1 MVIYVHIPFCIKK
14 CLYCDFLS
22 GPCDDFSKEK
32 YVKSLL
38 YEISYYGK
46 KYGKEG
52 RDIIVSSVFFGG
64 GTPSILDE
72 TLMSSIIKQLRDSFT
87 IEENAEITIECNPGT
102 LSADKLRIYKQ
113 SGVNR
118 LSIGLQ
124 SANDDELKNIGRIHT
139 YEDFVRSYYMAREC
153 GFDNINI
160 DLMSALPGQTLKSYK
175 ETLEKIVNLNPEH
188 ISSYSLILEE
198 GTPLYDRIEK
208 LEKNGEDTG
217 LPDEDTERE
226 MYYLTKKIL
235 SDNGFERYEISYYS
249 KKGYECR
256 HNIAYWIRDNYLGL
270 GLGASSC
277 MDNIR
282 RKNTDDMKRYM
293 EVFCN
298 DHVKDISDSGVLN
311 EEETAV
317 LSEKDMMAEFM
328 FLGLRMISGISK
340 QKFKRCFG
348 KDYDTIYGGV
358 TEKLIKEGLAEIF
371 DDGDRI
377 CLSEKGIDVS
387 NSIFVN
393 FILD

>member
-235 SDNGFERYEISYYS
+235 SDNGFERYEISNYS

-298 DHVKDISDSGVLN
+298 DHVKDISGSGVLN

>member
-235 SDNGFERYEISYYS
+235 SDNGFERYEISNYS

-311 EEETAV
+311 EEEPAV

>member
-235 SDNGFERYEISYYS
+235 SDNGFERYEISNYS

>member
-1 MVIYVHIPFCIKK
+1 M
-14 CLYCDFLS
+14 
-22 GPCDDFSKEK
+22 
-32 YVKSLL
+32 
-38 YEISYYGK
+38 
-46 KYGKEG
+46 
-52 RDIIVSSVFFGG
+52 
-64 GTPSILDE
+64 
-72 TLMSSIIKQLRDSFT
+72 
-87 IEENAEITIECNPGT
+87 
-102 LSADKLRIYKQ
+102 
-113 SGVNR
+113 
-118 LSIGLQ
+118 
-124 SANDDELKNIGRIHT
+124 
-139 YEDFVRSYYMAREC
+139 
-153 GFDNINI
+153 
-160 DLMSALPGQTLKSYK
+160 
-175 ETLEKIVNLNPEH
+175 
-188 ISSYSLILEE
+188 ILEE

-235 SDNGFERYEISYYS
+235 SDNGFERYEISNYS

>member
-160 DLMSALPGQTLKSYK
+160 DLMSALPGQTLNSY
-175 ETLEKIVNLNPEH
+175 
-188 ISSYSLILEE
+188 
-198 GTPLYDRIEK
+198 
-208 LEKNGEDTG
+208 
-217 LPDEDTERE
+217 
-226 MYYLTKKIL
+226 
-235 SDNGFERYEISYYS
+235 
-249 KKGYECR
+249 
-256 HNIAYWIRDNYLGL
+256 
-270 GLGASSC
+270 
-277 MDNIR
+277 
-282 RKNTDDMKRYM
+282 
-293 EVFCN
+293 
-298 DHVKDISDSGVLN
+298 
-311 EEETAV
+311 
-317 LSEKDMMAEFM
+317 
-328 FLGLRMISGISK
+328 
-340 QKFKRCFG
+340 
-348 KDYDTIYGGV
+348 
-358 TEKLIKEGLAEIF
+358 
-371 DDGDRI
+371 
-377 CLSEKGIDVS
+377 
-387 NSIFVN
+387 
-393 FILD
+393 

>member
-102 LSADKLRIYKQ
+102 VSADKLRIYKQ

-235 SDNGFERYEISYYS
+235 SDNGFERYEISNYS

-298 DHVKDISDSGVLN
+298 DHVKDISGSGVLN

>member
-32 YVKSLL
+32 YIKSLL

-102 LSADKLRIYKQ
+102 VSADKLRIYKQ

-235 SDNGFERYEISYYS
+235 SDNGFERYEISNYS

-298 DHVKDISDSGVLN
+298 DHVKDISGSGVLN

>member
-64 GTPSILDE
+64 GTPSILDD

-153 GFDNINI
+153 GYDNKNI

-235 SDNGFERYEISYYS
+235 SDNGFERYEISNYS

>member
-235 SDNGFERYEISYYS
+235 SDNGFERYEISSYS

>member
-38 YEISYYGK
+38 YEKSYYGK

-235 SDNGFERYEISYYS
+235 SDNGFERYEISNYS